1 MKKML
6 LAFSLLIGVA
16 LGVVIT
22 VYVLALASI
31 GTQKAAN
38 SISLGGLMIS
48 FLAAVA
54 TVSAV
59 IIAFRAIL
67 DNRKQAREDWQHTQ
81 QLAREERQHQG
92 RPVLVPKSD
101 ISNFA
106 ALPNKVETTQ
116 EITIQNMGNGPA
128 FNVHCALYFPLGNW
142 YSSWNNGPVSAN
154 SPCTITFERGS
165 DNIGLGIKDSVDGK
179 YHLYNDEDTNYRA
192 GRLTMTY
199 RDLFDILHV
208 SIFDYIVPASGQHRW
223 VQLAIK
229 SGIEK
234 DLEDLDNERVQNW
247 RRIKPDH

>member
-1 MKKML
+1 ML
-6 LAFSLLIGVA
+6 LVFSLLIVVA
-16 LGVVIT
+16 LGVVVT
-22 VYVLALASI
+22 VLVLVTRETNI
-31 GTQKAAN
+31 GTPMAAN
-38 SISLGGLMIS
+38 IISLVGLGIS
-48 FLAAVA
+48 FLAAIA

-59 IIAFRAIL
+59 VIAFRAIL
-67 DNRKQAREDWQHTQ
+67 DNRDQAKEDWQHTQ
-81 QLAREERQHQG
+81 QLAREERQQQG
-92 RPVLVPKSD
+92 RPVLVPMSD

-106 ALPNKVETTQ
+106 ALPNRVEPTQ

-128 FNVHCALYFPLGNW
+128 FNVHCALYFYQSTW

-154 SPCTITFERGS
+154 SPCKITFERGT

-179 YHLYNDEDTNYRA
+179 YHLFNDKDTNYRA

-208 SIFDYIVPASGQHRW
+208 SIFDYIVPAPGQHRW

-229 SGIEK
+229 SGIAK